1 MVIKSLI
8 CFVNIFW
15 NHEKGNK
22 KKAPAHFSIL
32 NDRLTLI
39 RTMTEGCINYDR
51 FDLLR
56 IEFLHIC
63 LVFKS

>member
-1 MVIKSLI
+1 MKR
-8 CFVNIFW
+8 
-15 NHEKGNK
+15 GNK